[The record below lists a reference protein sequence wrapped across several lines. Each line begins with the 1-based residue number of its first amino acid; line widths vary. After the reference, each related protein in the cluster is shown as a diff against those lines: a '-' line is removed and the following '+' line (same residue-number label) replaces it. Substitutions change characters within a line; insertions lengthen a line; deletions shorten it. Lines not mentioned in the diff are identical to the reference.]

1 MSEWLLL
8 TAVCIVGFLVYCY
21 REQEKNWDI
30 VKQALDVDTR
40 DLASDKELESL
51 REVYDVVPEEDVYGT
66 TITGELSVAPIREDD
81 GENPFLIHTIG
92 RIPVVLHHDDVVKYL
107 VTRSGVGDPNGPIV
121 AKVVYYDGLFYVM
134 TIDDY
139 WVDNLKISV
148 EEFLEGLHEED
159 DELDVIE
166 HSKLL

>member
-8 TAVCIVGFLVYCY
+8 IAVGIVGFLVYCY

-51 REVYDVVPEEDVYGT
+51 REVYDLVPEEDVYGT

-92 RIPVVLHHDDVVKYL
+92 RVPVVLHHDDVVKYL
-107 VTRSGVGDPNGPIV
+107 VTRSDV
-121 AKVVYYDGLFYVM
+121 ATQIGLLLPKWFSMMGFSMFWPLM
-134 TIDDY
+134 TTGSTT
-139 WVDNLKISV
+139 K
-148 EEFLEGLHEED
+148 
-159 DELDVIE
+159 
-166 HSKLL
+166 K